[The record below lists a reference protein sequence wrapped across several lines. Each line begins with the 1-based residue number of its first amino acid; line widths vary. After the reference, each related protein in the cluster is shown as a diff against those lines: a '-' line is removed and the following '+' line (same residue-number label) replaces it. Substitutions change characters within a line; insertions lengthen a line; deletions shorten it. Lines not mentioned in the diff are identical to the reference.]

1 MVTRTTVKISGFR
14 ELEAAL
20 ADLPNAIG
28 KGVARRSVKK
38 AADDMADEQRRLCP
52 VGDGSLRDSI
62 RVRVTTKNLDGLAEY
77 GAVRGEGGSA
87 RDAGAA
93 LRAAR
98 REAKTSGTQQGHR
111 ISANVGPT
119 EPHAHLVE
127 FGTGARH
134 HKSGKSTGVMPA
146 QPFVRPAFDNRVDDA
161 VITMKIGLGTEIGK
175 ARTRLSK
182 RLLVKGRN

>member
-1 MVTRTTVKISGFR
+1 MARTTVKVEGFKDLER
-14 ELEAAL
+14 QLEEL
-20 ADLPNAIG
+20 PKNIG
-28 KGVARRSVKK
+28 RGVARRAVKK
-38 AADDMADEQRRLCP
+38 AADEMAEEQRRLCP

-77 GAVRGEGGSA
+77 GLARQEGASA

-98 REAKTSGTQQGHR
+98 REAKASGTQSGHR
-111 ISANVGPT
+111 IAASVGPT

-127 FGTGARH
+127 FGTGERH

-146 QPFVRPAFDNRVDDA
+146 HPFVRPAFDHGVDQA
-161 VITMKIGLGTEIGK
+161 VFTMKEGLGEEIRRST
-175 ARTRLSK
+175 ARLSK
-182 RLLVKGRN
+182 RQFIKGRS